1 MLVGAASMFFMW
13 SFTACS
19 MVCIIF
25 IKAFLGLSLCGELCY
40 NTSGFTQK
48 LREMVNRMNE
58 QINEATEVS
67 KSSAETAA
75 AEEKSKEPPKKKN
88 GKFGSRAAAALI
100 VTRELSFQV
109 ALYAPL
115 ELYFTNVSEFPF
127 DFYTLCPV
135 LLKLFVLIFAAGLA
149 GFGICYVLYDKLFD
163 VALVGAGVV
172 YVIAYVHGMFL
183 AGNLPPLDGT
193 AYSWGDYGKESLISL
208 VICAVIFVLAVLL
221 TRFLHMAKMRKIISG
236 VTAFFTAILL
246 VTLVTVGVQY
256 DGLQKKPQEVITTN
270 NELQMSE
277 EQNMVIFLLDAVD
290 SWTFSALMNDSDP
303 QFADVLE
310 DFTYYPNTVGS
321 YAFTQFSIPYILTG
335 EKFLNQTDFWSYSHE
350 AMKKSPLL
358 NELKEKNYRVSMYEP
373 DLICDTDQMDDFDNV
388 EKAGLRF
395 KSFSGIV
402 KEEIKLVWFK
412 YAPYPVKRFAKVDM
426 SAFSGLV
433 EPRSDSELYSYYNFD
448 VYPDLTEN
456 EVTTISDKCFKF
468 FHLEGAHVPFRYD
481 ENMNVI
487 DSANGSYDQSV
498 EASVTILKT
507 YLDKLKKAGVYDNT
521 AIVVMADHGYG
532 EHWTDGL
539 KGRSNPLLAVK
550 GIGESHDMQISQA
563 PISYE
568 DLQDAFH
575 MLLNGSNSTEVFT
588 AQEGDTRVRTFMYYH
603 YLKEDH
609 MEEYEQTGDAWD
621 ENALVP
627 TGRVF
632 EAGQGLVTDDANASP
647 SPSPSAK
654 H

>member
-1 MLVGAASMFFMW
+1 M
-13 SFTACS
+13 
-19 MVCIIF
+19 
-25 IKAFLGLSLCGELCY
+25 
-40 NTSGFTQK
+40 
-48 LREMVNRMNE
+48 
-58 QINEATEVS
+58 
-67 KSSAETAA
+67 
-75 AEEKSKEPPKKKN
+75 
-88 GKFGSRAAAALI
+88 
-100 VTRELSFQV
+100 
-109 ALYAPL
+109 
-115 ELYFTNVSEFPF
+115 
-127 DFYTLCPV
+127 
-135 LLKLFVLIFAAGLA
+135 
-149 GFGICYVLYDKLFD
+149 
-163 VALVGAGVV
+163 
-172 YVIAYVHGMFL
+172 
-183 AGNLPPLDGT
+183 
-193 AYSWGDYGKESLISL
+193 
-208 VICAVIFVLAVLL
+208 
-221 TRFLHMAKMRKIISG
+221 
-236 VTAFFTAILL
+236 
-246 VTLVTVGVQY
+246 
-256 DGLQKKPQEVITTN
+256 
-270 NELQMSE
+270 
-277 EQNMVIFLLDAVD
+277 
-290 SWTFSALMNDSDP
+290 
-303 QFADVLE
+303 
-310 DFTYYPNTVGS
+310 GS